1 MLDPK
6 RYGASPYAWA
16 GIIAVAIMVISVM
29 ICLMVDKGWDYE
41 QGSLC
46 DFGVSDIKWI
56 SILFISAC
64 VVSGILFM
72 ISGFGWYLFEESKSV
87 RYGGLVIILAG
98 ASLVCVG
105 IFDKSYS
112 FHQFLAAMFAV
123 IFIIAI
129 ALVSYQDILDRHLVL
144 VTGLAILGI
153 FGIATMF
160 VSIMPYSMIQIIMM
174 GYVFL
179 WFSVKSMRL
188 RDKGTVLE

>member
-1 MLDPK
+1 MLDLK

-16 GIIAVAIMVISVM
+16 GIIAVAIMVVSVM

-46 DFGVSDIKWI
+46 DFGVSEIKWV
-56 SILFISAC
+56 SVLFITAC
-64 VVSGILFM
+64 AVSGSLFI
-72 ISGFGWYLFEESKSV
+72 ISGFGWFLFEESKWV
-87 RYGGLVIILAG
+87 RYGGLVIMLAG
-98 ASLVCVG
+98 LSLICVG
-105 IFDKSYS
+105 IFDKTYS
-112 FHQFLAAMFAV
+112 FHQGVAVMFAV

-129 ALVSYQDILDRHLVL
+129 ALVSVQDILDRHLVL
-144 VTGLAILGI
+144 VAGLAILGI
-153 FGIATMF
+153 FGIVTMF
-160 VSIMPYSMIQIIMM
+160 VSIVPYSMIQMIMM